1 MKKIKFNDCICHSS
15 IKNHL
20 DIKNDLLYEIAQTN
34 CERLNMTDNYYTDS
48 ISKLDWSRCKDF
60 TRKWVHIFMP
70 HFSDEIVRIMGS
82 MGYNDVE
89 LYEMWYQQYL
99 ENDTHGWHIH
109 GQQFTGVYYL
119 EFPKGC
125 SNTEIR
131 SPFDFQTKQ
140 IDVVEG
146 DIIVFPA
153 HFVHR
158 GLPNTKQRKT
168 IISFNFDVI
177 ADKPDHYTGGTVTP
191 NLNLKTL
198 EGQNPKV

>member
-1 MKKIKFNDCICHSS
+1 MKKIKFNDCICLSS
-15 IKNHL
+15 IKDHL
-20 DIKNDLLYEIAQTN
+20 NIKSDLLYEIAQTDG
-34 CERLNMTDNYYTDS
+34 ERLDMKDKYYTDS
-48 ISKLDWSRCKDF
+48 ISKLDWYKCKDF
-60 TRKWVHIFMP
+60 TRRWVNIFMP
-70 HFSDEIVRIMGS
+70 YFSDEIVRIMGS

-146 DIIVFPA
+146 DIIIFPA

-177 ADKPDHYTGGTVTP
+177 ADKPDTYSGKTVTP
-191 NLNLKTL
+191 NLNLSL
-198 EGQNPKV
+198 FN